1 MANNS
6 ILKQKGEDFA
16 VRIVNCYKYLL
27 NSKNEKTL
35 SMQMLRSGTSI
46 GANICE
52 ALDAQS
58 RKDFINKLSISLKE
72 NHETQYWLNV
82 LFRSDYIDYHQYQS
96 MTNDNEEIK
105 KIIIATIK
113 TTKQNGL

>member
-16 VRIVNCYKYLL
+16 VRIVNCCKYLQ
-27 NSKNEKTL
+27 NTKNENSL
-35 SMQMLRSGTSI
+35 SKQILRSGTSI

-58 RKDFINKLSISLKE
+58 RKDFVSKLSISLKE
-72 NHETQYWLNV
+72 NHETQYWLNI
-82 LFRSDYIDYHQYQS
+82 LYRSNYIDQQQYQS

-105 KIIIATIK
+105 RIITATIK